1 MCFGAIIWSGIK
13 RLVCE
18 AFTADVESAGFDE
31 GPKPQNWIAELEK
44 REIEVVTGVDRLK
57 ARSVIQPYIVEGG
70 ILYWQSKTIR
80 MDCQDF
86 FYFSSR
92 TLKLF
97 NCNTNT
103 GTNPNRMNKHHY
115 LLLSGVFS
123 LLLLLPAAL
132 IGSAPTKPS
141 TETWAAQKIFNVTDP
156 RIEETLK
163 SLSLSEKVGQMIIAE
178 SEGQYNID
186 DDTALK
192 LLDRLVKEG
201 KIGGIMFLKGG
212 AFSAAMLANHFQS
225 LAPRPLLMSADMERG
240 LAMRLNGATEF
251 PPNMA
256 LSATQDVQLAG
267 NMAQAI
273 AKEAIA
279 VGLQQDY
286 GPTLDLNINPLNPI
300 INTRSFGD
308 KLPLTIAFSHAVIEG
323 LQANGIIAT
332 AKHFPGHGDVSVDSH
347 ISLPVLKADRQ
358 QLDDYELKPFK
369 AAIEQGVI
377 SVMIGHLAVPK
388 LTGTM
393 EPASISKIIVTDLL
407 RKELGFQGLIITD
420 AMNMKALYNG
430 QNVPDVS
437 IKAVQAGNDL
447 LLFSPDPELAHLSIV
462 QAVEKGLIPIEQIDA
477 SVRRILQAKQWL
489 DIEHHKLVDLNRV
502 TKDASPES
510 HRDLANKIA
519 EASITQ
525 VKDENHFMPLKKV
538 GSGNLLNIIL
548 QDKTD
553 LEVGKGY
560 IKNID
565 NYYTADHIRIDP
577 GTDSLRYANAVEM
590 AMKAPAVIVTSY
602 VQALSG
608 SGTLKLT
615 EKQQEFVHTLAKMLP
630 KEKPLIFISLGTPY
644 LINYFPEITS
654 YLCTYSSK
662 EASEEYAVK
671 ALKGKLKPRGILPVS
686 LQGTPR

>member
-1 MCFGAIIWSGIK
+1 MKQRHF
-13 RLVCE
+13 R
-18 AFTADVESAGFDE
+18 
-31 GPKPQNWIAELEK
+31 
-44 REIEVVTGVDRLK
+44 
-57 ARSVIQPYIVEGG
+57 
-70 ILYWQSKTIR
+70 
-80 MDCQDF
+80 
-86 FYFSSR
+86 
-92 TLKLF
+92 
-97 NCNTNT
+97 
-103 GTNPNRMNKHHY
+103 
-115 LLLSGVFS
+115 LLSGFFS
-123 LLLLLPAAL
+123 ILLFIPAPL
-132 IGSAPTKPS
+132 IGSTPIKPGS
-141 TETWAAQKIFNVTDP
+141 EPWAAQQIFNVTDT

-163 SLSLSEKVGQMIIAE
+163 SLSLSQKVGQMIIAE
-178 SEGQYNID
+178 SDGHYNSD
-186 DDTALK
+186 DDSAYR
-192 LLDRLVKEG
+192 LLDKLVKEE

-240 LAMRLNGATEF
+240 LAMRLSGATEF

-256 LSATQDVQLAG
+256 LAATLDSRFAAK
-267 NMAQAI
+267 MAQAI
-273 AKEAIA
+273 AKEAKV

-308 KLPLTIAFSHAVIEG
+308 NVALTIEMSHAVIEG
-323 LQANGIIAT
+323 LQSNGIIAT

-347 ISLPVLKADRQ
+347 ISLPVLRADRQ
-358 QLDDYELKPFK
+358 QLEDYELKPFK

-407 RKELGFQGLIITD
+407 RHELGFQGLIITD
-420 AMNMKALYNG
+420 ALNMKALYNG

-447 LLFSPDPELAHLSIV
+447 LLFSPDPELTHRSIV
-462 QAVEKGLIPIEQIDA
+462 QAVEKGLVPIEQIDA

-502 TKDASPES
+502 QENASPES
-510 HRDLANKIA
+510 HRDLAKEIA
-519 EASITQ
+519 EASVTL
-525 VKDENHFMPLKKV
+525 VKDDNHFMPLRRV
-538 GSGNLLNIIL
+538 SSGNLLNVIL
-548 QDKTD
+548 QDKTN

-577 GTDSLRYANAVEM
+577 GADSLRYANATEM

-615 EKQQEFVHTLAKMLP
+615 EKQQEFVHSLATMMP

-644 LINYFPEITS
+644 LINYFPELTT

-662 EASEEYAVK
+662 EESEEYAVK
-671 ALKGKLKPRGILPVS
+671 ALKGKLKPRGVLPVS
-686 LQGTPR
+686 LQGNPR

>member
-1 MCFGAIIWSGIK
+1 MKQRHF
-13 RLVCE
+13 R
-18 AFTADVESAGFDE
+18 
-31 GPKPQNWIAELEK
+31 
-44 REIEVVTGVDRLK
+44 
-57 ARSVIQPYIVEGG
+57 
-70 ILYWQSKTIR
+70 
-80 MDCQDF
+80 
-86 FYFSSR
+86 
-92 TLKLF
+92 
-97 NCNTNT
+97 
-103 GTNPNRMNKHHY
+103 
-115 LLLSGVFS
+115 LLSGFFS
-123 LLLLLPAAL
+123 ILLFIPAPL
-132 IGSAPTKPS
+132 IGSTPIKPGS
-141 TETWAAQKIFNVTDP
+141 EPWAAQQIFNVTDT

-163 SLSLSEKVGQMIIAE
+163 SLSLSQKVGQMIIAE
-178 SEGQYNID
+178 SDGHYNSD
-186 DDTALK
+186 DDSAYR
-192 LLDRLVKEG
+192 LLDKLVKEE

-240 LAMRLNGATEF
+240 LARRLSGATEF

-256 LSATQDVQLAG
+256 LAATLDSRFAAK
-267 NMAQAI
+267 MAQAI
-273 AKEAIA
+273 AKEAKV

-308 KLPLTIAFSHAVIEG
+308 NVALTIEMSHAVIEG
-323 LQANGIIAT
+323 LQSNGIIAT

-347 ISLPVLKADRQ
+347 ISLPVLRADRQ
-358 QLDDYELKPFK
+358 QLEDYELKPFK

-407 RKELGFQGLIITD
+407 RHELGFQGLIITD
-420 AMNMKALYNG
+420 ALNMKALYNG

-447 LLFSPDPELAHLSIV
+447 LLFSPDPELTHRSIV
-462 QAVEKGLIPIEQIDA
+462 QAVEKGLVPIEQIDA

-502 TKDASPES
+502 QENASPES
-510 HRDLANKIA
+510 HRDLAKEIA
-519 EASITQ
+519 EASVTL
-525 VKDENHFMPLKKV
+525 VKDDNHFMPLRRV
-538 GSGNLLNIIL
+538 SSGNLLNIIL
-548 QDKTD
+548 QDKTN

-577 GTDSLRYANAVEM
+577 GADSLRYANATEM

-615 EKQQEFVHTLAKMLP
+615 EKQQEFVHSLATMMP

-644 LINYFPEITS
+644 LINYFPELTT

-662 EASEEYAVK
+662 EESEEYAVK
-671 ALKGKLKPRGILPVS
+671 ALKGKLKPRGVLPVS
-686 LQGTPR
+686 LQGNPR

>member
-1 MCFGAIIWSGIK
+1 MKIH
-13 RLVCE
+13 R
-18 AFTADVESAGFDE
+18 
-31 GPKPQNWIAELEK
+31 
-44 REIEVVTGVDRLK
+44 
-57 ARSVIQPYIVEGG
+57 
-70 ILYWQSKTIR
+70 
-80 MDCQDF
+80 
-86 FYFSSR
+86 
-92 TLKLF
+92 
-97 NCNTNT
+97 
-103 GTNPNRMNKHHY
+103 Y
-115 LLLSGVFS
+115 LLISGFCS
-123 LLLLLPAAL
+123 LLLLRPSAL
-132 IGSAPTKPS
+132 NGSPSKPGI
-141 TETWAAQKIFNVTDP
+141 EPWAAQQIFNVSDP
-156 RIEETLK
+156 RIEETVKKLT
-163 SLSLSEKVGQMIIAE
+163 LSEKIGQMLIAE
-178 SEGQYNID
+178 SEGHYNSYD
-186 DDTALK
+186 DNAYK

-201 KIGGIMFLKGG
+201 KIGGIMFLKGD

-225 LAPRPLLMSADMERG
+225 LAARPLLMSADMERG
-240 LAMRLNGATEF
+240 LAMRLSGATEF

-256 LSATQDVQLAG
+256 LAATQDTQFASK
-267 NMAQAI
+267 MARAI
-273 AKEAIA
+273 AKEAKV

-308 KLPLTIAFSHAVIEG
+308 NLPLTIALSHAVIEG
-323 LQANGIIAT
+323 LQSNGIIAT

-358 QLDDYELKPFK
+358 QLEDYELKPFK

-393 EPASISKIIVTDLL
+393 QPASISKVIVTDLL

-420 AMNMKALYNG
+420 ALNMKALYNG
-430 QNVPDVS
+430 QNVPDISV
-437 IKAVQAGNDL
+437 KAVQAGNDL
-447 LLFSPDPELAHLSIV
+447 LLFSPDPELAHRSIV
-462 QAVEKGLIPIEQIDA
+462 RAVEKGDIPVEQIDA
-477 SVRRILQAKQWL
+477 SVRRILQAKKWL
-489 DIEHHKLVDLNRV
+489 DIEHRKLVDLNQI
-502 TKDASPES
+502 KENASPES

-519 EASITQ
+519 EAAITLI
-525 VKDENHFMPLKKV
+525 KDENHYLPLKKV
-538 GSGNLLNIIL
+538 SPGNLLNIIL

-553 LEVGKGY
+553 IEVGKNY

-577 GTDSLRYANAVEM
+577 GADSLRYAQAADM

-615 EKQQEFVHTLAKMLP
+615 EKQQEFVHSLAKMMP

-644 LINYFPEITS
+644 LINYFPEITAC
-654 YLCTYSSK
+654 LCTYSSK

-686 LQGTPR
+686 LQGSPR

>member
-1 MCFGAIIWSGIK
+1 MK
-13 RLVCE
+13 
-18 AFTADVESAGFDE
+18 
-31 GPKPQNWIAELEK
+31 
-44 REIEVVTGVDRLK
+44 
-57 ARSVIQPYIVEGG
+57 
-70 ILYWQSKTIR
+70 
-80 MDCQDF
+80 
-86 FYFSSR
+86 
-92 TLKLF
+92 
-97 NCNTNT
+97 
-103 GTNPNRMNKHHY
+103 KHHF
-115 LLLSGVFS
+115 LPLSGFFS
-123 LLLLLPAAL
+123 LLFLLPAL
-132 IGSAPTKPS
+132 LLGSTQKKTRS
-141 TETWAAQKIFNVTDP
+141 ETWAAQQIFNATDP

-163 SLSLSEKVGQMIIAE
+163 SLTLSQKVGQMLIAE
-178 SEGQYNID
+178 SDGHYNSD
-186 DDTALK
+186 DDAAYR
-192 LLDRLVKEG
+192 LLDRLVKEE

-240 LAMRLNGATEF
+240 LAMRLSGATEF

-256 LSATQDVQLAG
+256 LAATQDTKLAG
-267 NMAQAI
+267 KMAQAI
-273 AKEAIA
+273 AEEAKV

-286 GPTLDLNINPLNPI
+286 GPTLDLNINPLNPL

-308 KLPLTIAFSHAVIEG
+308 NLPLTIAMSHAVIEG
-323 LQANGIIAT
+323 LQSNGIIAT
-332 AKHFPGHGDVSVDSH
+332 AKHFPGHGDVTVDSH

-358 QLDDYELKPFK
+358 QLEDYELKPFK

-407 RKELGFQGLIITD
+407 RHELGFQGLIITD
-420 AMNMKALYNG
+420 ALNMKALYNG
-430 QNVPDVS
+430 QNVPDIS

-447 LLFSPDPELAHLSIV
+447 LLFSPDPELAHRSIV

-489 DIEHHKLVDLNRV
+489 DIEHHKLVNLNRIQEN
-502 TKDASPES
+502 ASPES
-510 HRDLANKIA
+510 HRDLAKKIA
-519 EASITQ
+519 ETSITL
-525 VKDENHFMPLKKV
+525 VKDDNHYMPLKKV
-538 GSGNLLNIIL
+538 SSGNLLNIIL
-548 QDKTD
+548 QDKTN
-553 LEVGKGY
+553 LEVGTGY

-577 GTDSLRYANAVEM
+577 GTDSLRYANATEM

-602 VQALSG
+602 IQALSG

-615 EKQQEFVHTLAKMLP
+615 EKQQEFVHSLAKMMP

-644 LINYFPEITS
+644 LINYFPEVTT

-662 EASEEYAVK
+662 EESEEYAVQ
-671 ALKGKLKPRGILPVS
+671 ALKGKLKPRGVLPVS
-686 LQGTPR
+686 LQGNPR

>member
-1 MCFGAIIWSGIK
+1 MK
-13 RLVCE
+13 
-18 AFTADVESAGFDE
+18 
-31 GPKPQNWIAELEK
+31 
-44 REIEVVTGVDRLK
+44 
-57 ARSVIQPYIVEGG
+57 
-70 ILYWQSKTIR
+70 
-80 MDCQDF
+80 
-86 FYFSSR
+86 
-92 TLKLF
+92 
-97 NCNTNT
+97 
-103 GTNPNRMNKHHY
+103 KHHF
-115 LLLSGVFS
+115 LPLSGFFS
-123 LLLLLPAAL
+123 LLFLLPAL
-132 IGSAPTKPS
+132 LLGSTQKKTRS
-141 TETWAAQKIFNVTDP
+141 ETWAAQQIFNATDP

-163 SLSLSEKVGQMIIAE
+163 SLTLSQKVGQMLIAE
-178 SEGQYNID
+178 SDGHYNSD
-186 DDTALK
+186 DDAAYR
-192 LLDRLVKEG
+192 LLDRLVKEE

-240 LAMRLNGATEF
+240 LAMRLSGATEF

-256 LSATQDVQLAG
+256 LAATQDTKLAG
-267 NMAQAI
+267 KMAQAI
-273 AKEAIA
+273 AEEAKV

-308 KLPLTIAFSHAVIEG
+308 NLPLTIAMSHAVIKG
-323 LQANGIIAT
+323 LQSNGIIAT
-332 AKHFPGHGDVSVDSH
+332 AKHFPGHGDVTVDSH

-358 QLDDYELKPFK
+358 QLEDYELKPFK
-369 AAIEQGVI
+369 AAVEQGVI

-407 RKELGFQGLIITD
+407 RHELGFQGLIITD
-420 AMNMKALYNG
+420 ALNMKALYNG
-430 QNVPDVS
+430 QNVPDIS

-447 LLFSPDPELAHLSIV
+447 LLFSPDPELAHRSIV

-489 DIEHHKLVDLNRV
+489 DIEHHKLVNLNRIQEN
-502 TKDASPES
+502 ASPES
-510 HRDLANKIA
+510 HRDLAKKIA
-519 EASITQ
+519 ETSITL
-525 VKDENHFMPLKKV
+525 VKDDNHYMPLKKV
-538 GSGNLLNIIL
+538 SSGNLLNIIL
-548 QDKTD
+548 QDKTN
-553 LEVGKGY
+553 LEVGTGY

-577 GTDSLRYANAVEM
+577 GTDSLRYANATEM

-615 EKQQEFVHTLAKMLP
+615 EKQQEFVHSLAKMMP

-644 LINYFPEITS
+644 LINYFPEVTT

-662 EASEEYAVK
+662 EESEEYAVQ
-671 ALKGKLKPRGILPVS
+671 ALKGKLKPRGVLPVS
-686 LQGTPR
+686 LQGNPR

>member
-1 MCFGAIIWSGIK
+1 MKQRHF
-13 RLVCE
+13 R
-18 AFTADVESAGFDE
+18 
-31 GPKPQNWIAELEK
+31 
-44 REIEVVTGVDRLK
+44 
-57 ARSVIQPYIVEGG
+57 
-70 ILYWQSKTIR
+70 
-80 MDCQDF
+80 
-86 FYFSSR
+86 
-92 TLKLF
+92 
-97 NCNTNT
+97 
-103 GTNPNRMNKHHY
+103 
-115 LLLSGVFS
+115 LLSGFFS
-123 LLLLLPAAL
+123 ILLFIPAPL
-132 IGSAPTKPS
+132 IGSTPIKPGS
-141 TETWAAQKIFNVTDP
+141 EPWAAQQIFNVTDA

-163 SLSLSEKVGQMIIAE
+163 SLSLSQKVGQMIIAE
-178 SEGQYNID
+178 SDGHYNSD
-186 DDTALK
+186 DDSAYR
-192 LLDRLVKEG
+192 LLDKLVKEE

-240 LAMRLNGATEF
+240 LAMRLSGATEF

-256 LSATQDVQLAG
+256 LAATLDSRFAAK
-267 NMAQAI
+267 MAQAI
-273 AKEAIA
+273 AKEAKV

-308 KLPLTIAFSHAVIEG
+308 NVALTIEMSHAVIEG
-323 LQANGIIAT
+323 LQSNGIIAT

-347 ISLPVLKADRQ
+347 ISLPVLRADRQ
-358 QLDDYELKPFK
+358 QLEDYELKPFK

-407 RKELGFQGLIITD
+407 RHELGFQGLIITD
-420 AMNMKALYNG
+420 ALNMKALYNG

-447 LLFSPDPELAHLSIV
+447 LLFSPDPELTHRSIV
-462 QAVEKGLIPIEQIDA
+462 QAVEKGLVPIEQIDA

-502 TKDASPES
+502 QENASPES
-510 HRDLANKIA
+510 HRDLAKEIA
-519 EASITQ
+519 EASVTL
-525 VKDENHFMPLKKV
+525 VKDDNHFMPLRRV
-538 GSGNLLNIIL
+538 SSGNLLNIIL
-548 QDKTD
+548 QDKTN

-577 GTDSLRYANAVEM
+577 GADSLRYANATEM

-615 EKQQEFVHTLAKMLP
+615 EKQQEFVHSLATMMP

-644 LINYFPEITS
+644 LINYFPELTT

-662 EASEEYAVK
+662 EESEEYAVK
-671 ALKGKLKPRGILPVS
+671 ALKGKLKPRGVLPVS
-686 LQGTPR
+686 LQGNPR

>member
-1 MCFGAIIWSGIK
+1 MKQRHF
-13 RLVCE
+13 R
-18 AFTADVESAGFDE
+18 
-31 GPKPQNWIAELEK
+31 
-44 REIEVVTGVDRLK
+44 
-57 ARSVIQPYIVEGG
+57 
-70 ILYWQSKTIR
+70 
-80 MDCQDF
+80 
-86 FYFSSR
+86 
-92 TLKLF
+92 
-97 NCNTNT
+97 
-103 GTNPNRMNKHHY
+103 
-115 LLLSGVFS
+115 LLSGFFS
-123 LLLLLPAAL
+123 ILLFIPAPL
-132 IGSAPTKPS
+132 IGSTPIKPGS
-141 TETWAAQKIFNVTDP
+141 EPWAAQQIFNVTDT

-163 SLSLSEKVGQMIIAE
+163 SLSLSQKVGQMIIAE
-178 SEGQYNID
+178 SDGHYNSD
-186 DDTALK
+186 DDSAYR
-192 LLDRLVKEG
+192 LLDKLVKEE

-240 LAMRLNGATEF
+240 LAMRLSGATEF

-256 LSATQDVQLAG
+256 LAATLDSRFAAK
-267 NMAQAI
+267 MAQAI
-273 AKEAIA
+273 AKEAKV

-308 KLPLTIAFSHAVIEG
+308 NVALTIEMSHAVIEG
-323 LQANGIIAT
+323 LQSNGIIAT

-347 ISLPVLKADRQ
+347 ISLPVLRADRQ
-358 QLDDYELKPFK
+358 QLEDYELKPFK

-407 RKELGFQGLIITD
+407 RHELGFQGLIITD
-420 AMNMKALYNG
+420 ALNMKALYNG

-447 LLFSPDPELAHLSIV
+447 LLFSPDPELTHRSIV
-462 QAVEKGLIPIEQIDA
+462 QAVEKGLVPIEQIDA

-502 TKDASPES
+502 QENASPES
-510 HRDLANKIA
+510 HRDLAKEIA
-519 EASITQ
+519 EASVTL
-525 VKDENHFMPLKKV
+525 VKDDNHFMPLRRV
-538 GSGNLLNIIL
+538 SSGNLLNIIL
-548 QDKTD
+548 QDKTN

-577 GTDSLRYANAVEM
+577 GADSLRYANATEM

-615 EKQQEFVHTLAKMLP
+615 EKQQEFVHSLATMMP

-644 LINYFPEITS
+644 LINYFPELTT

-662 EASEEYAVK
+662 EESEEYAVK
-671 ALKGKLKPRGILPVS
+671 ALKGKLKPRGVLPVS
-686 LQGTPR
+686 LHGNPR

>member
-1 MCFGAIIWSGIK
+1 MKQRHF
-13 RLVCE
+13 R
-18 AFTADVESAGFDE
+18 
-31 GPKPQNWIAELEK
+31 
-44 REIEVVTGVDRLK
+44 
-57 ARSVIQPYIVEGG
+57 
-70 ILYWQSKTIR
+70 
-80 MDCQDF
+80 
-86 FYFSSR
+86 
-92 TLKLF
+92 
-97 NCNTNT
+97 
-103 GTNPNRMNKHHY
+103 
-115 LLLSGVFS
+115 LLSGFFS
-123 LLLLLPAAL
+123 ILLFIPAPL
-132 IGSAPTKPS
+132 IGSTPIKPG
-141 TETWAAQKIFNVTDP
+141 TEPWAAQQIFNVTDT

-163 SLSLSEKVGQMIIAE
+163 SLSLSQKVGQMIIAE
-178 SEGQYNID
+178 SDGHYNSD
-186 DDTALK
+186 DDSAYR
-192 LLDRLVKEG
+192 LLDKLVKEE

-240 LAMRLNGATEF
+240 LAMRLSGATEF

-256 LSATQDVQLAG
+256 LAATLDSRFAAK
-267 NMAQAI
+267 MAQAI
-273 AKEAIA
+273 AKEAKV

-308 KLPLTIAFSHAVIEG
+308 NVALTIEMSHAVIEG
-323 LQANGIIAT
+323 LQSNGIIAT

-347 ISLPVLKADRQ
+347 ISLPVLRADRQ
-358 QLDDYELKPFK
+358 QLEDYELKPFK

-407 RKELGFQGLIITD
+407 RHELGFQGLIITD
-420 AMNMKALYNG
+420 ALNMKALYNG

-447 LLFSPDPELAHLSIV
+447 LLFSPDPELTHRSIV
-462 QAVEKGLIPIEQIDA
+462 QAVEKGLVPIEQIDA

-502 TKDASPES
+502 QENASPES
-510 HRDLANKIA
+510 HRDLAKEIA
-519 EASITQ
+519 EASVTL
-525 VKDENHFMPLKKV
+525 VKDDNHFMPLRRV
-538 GSGNLLNIIL
+538 SSGNLLNIIL
-548 QDKTD
+548 QDKTN

-577 GTDSLRYANAVEM
+577 GADSLRYANATEM

-615 EKQQEFVHTLAKMLP
+615 EKQQEFVHSLATMMP

-644 LINYFPEITS
+644 LINYFPELTT

-662 EASEEYAVK
+662 EESEEYAVK
-671 ALKGKLKPRGILPVS
+671 ALKGKLKPRGVLPVS
-686 LQGTPR
+686 LQGNPR

>member
-1 MCFGAIIWSGIK
+1 
-13 RLVCE
+13 
-18 AFTADVESAGFDE
+18 
-31 GPKPQNWIAELEK
+31 
-44 REIEVVTGVDRLK
+44 
-57 ARSVIQPYIVEGG
+57 
-70 ILYWQSKTIR
+70 
-80 MDCQDF
+80 
-86 FYFSSR
+86 
-92 TLKLF
+92 
-97 NCNTNT
+97 
-103 GTNPNRMNKHHY
+103 MNKRNY
-115 LLLSGVFS
+115 LLLPGFFS
-123 LLLLLPAAL
+123 LLLLLPASL
-132 IGSAPTKPS
+132 IGSTPTKPGS
-141 TETWAAQKIFNVTDP
+141 ETWAAQQIFNGTDT

-163 SLSLSEKVGQMIIAE
+163 SLTLAQKVGQMLIAE
-178 SEGQYNID
+178 SDGHYNSD
-186 DDTALK
+186 DDAAYR
-192 LLDRLVKEG
+192 LLDRLVKEE

-240 LAMRLNGATEF
+240 LAMRLTGATEF

-256 LSATQDVQLAG
+256 LAATQDYRLAG
-267 NMAQAI
+267 KMAQAI
-273 AKEAIA
+273 AEEAKV

-308 KLPLTIAFSHAVIEG
+308 NLSLTIAMSHAVIEG
-323 LQANGIIAT
+323 LQSNGIIAT
-332 AKHFPGHGDVSVDSH
+332 AKHFPGHGDVTVDSH
-347 ISLPVLKADRQ
+347 MSLPVLKADRQ

-388 LTGTM
+388 LTGSM

-407 RKELGFQGLIITD
+407 RHELGFKGLIITD
-420 AMNMKALYNG
+420 ALNMKALYNG
-430 QNVPDVS
+430 QNVPDIS

-447 LLFSPDPELAHLSIV
+447 LLFSPDPELAHRSIV
-462 QAVEKGLIPIEQIDA
+462 QAVEQGLIPIEQIDA
-477 SVRRILQAKQWL
+477 SVRRVLQAKQWL
-489 DIEHHKLVDLNRV
+489 DIEHHKFVNLNQIQEN
-502 TKDASPES
+502 ASPES
-510 HRDLANKIA
+510 HRDLARKIA
-519 EASITQ
+519 EASITL
-525 VKDENHFMPLKKV
+525 VKDDNHYMPLKKV
-538 GSGNLLNIIL
+538 SSGNLLNIIL
-548 QDKTD
+548 QDKTNV
-553 LEVGKGY
+553 EVGTGY

-577 GTDSLRYANAVEM
+577 GADSLRYANATEM

-615 EKQQEFVHTLAKMLP
+615 EKQQEFVHSLAKMMP

-644 LINYFPEITS
+644 LINYFPELST

-662 EASEEYAVK
+662 EESEEYAVK

-686 LQGTPR
+686 LQGNPR

>member
-1 MCFGAIIWSGIK
+1 MK
-13 RLVCE
+13 
-18 AFTADVESAGFDE
+18 
-31 GPKPQNWIAELEK
+31 
-44 REIEVVTGVDRLK
+44 
-57 ARSVIQPYIVEGG
+57 
-70 ILYWQSKTIR
+70 
-80 MDCQDF
+80 
-86 FYFSSR
+86 
-92 TLKLF
+92 
-97 NCNTNT
+97 
-103 GTNPNRMNKHHY
+103 KHHF
-115 LLLSGVFS
+115 LPLSGFFS
-123 LLLLLPAAL
+123 LLFLLPAL
-132 IGSAPTKPS
+132 LLGSTQKKTRS
-141 TETWAAQKIFNVTDP
+141 ETWAAQQIFNATDP

-163 SLSLSEKVGQMIIAE
+163 SLTLSQKVGQMLIAE
-178 SEGQYNID
+178 SDGHYNSD
-186 DDTALK
+186 DDAAYR
-192 LLDRLVKEG
+192 LLDRLVKEE

-240 LAMRLNGATEF
+240 LAMRLSGATEF

-256 LSATQDVQLAG
+256 LAATQDTKLAG
-267 NMAQAI
+267 KMAQAI
-273 AKEAIA
+273 AEEAKV

-308 KLPLTIAFSHAVIEG
+308 NLPLTIAMSHAVIEG
-323 LQANGIIAT
+323 LQSNGIIAT
-332 AKHFPGHGDVSVDSH
+332 AKHFPGHGDVTVDSH

-358 QLDDYELKPFK
+358 QLEDYELKPFK
-369 AAIEQGVI
+369 AAVEQGVI

-407 RKELGFQGLIITD
+407 RHELGFQGLIITD
-420 AMNMKALYNG
+420 ALNMKALYNG
-430 QNVPDVS
+430 QNVPDIS

-447 LLFSPDPELAHLSIV
+447 LLFSPDPELAHRSIV

-489 DIEHHKLVDLNRV
+489 DIEHHKLVNLNRIQEN
-502 TKDASPES
+502 ASPES
-510 HRDLANKIA
+510 HRDLAKKIA
-519 EASITQ
+519 ETSITL
-525 VKDENHFMPLKKV
+525 VKDDNHYMPLKKV
-538 GSGNLLNIIL
+538 SSGNLLNIIL
-548 QDKTD
+548 QDKTN
-553 LEVGKGY
+553 LEVGTGY

-577 GTDSLRYANAVEM
+577 GTDSLRYANATEM

-615 EKQQEFVHTLAKMLP
+615 EKQQEFVHSLAKMMP

-644 LINYFPEITS
+644 LINYFPEVTT

-662 EASEEYAVK
+662 EESEEYAVQ
-671 ALKGKLKPRGILPVS
+671 ALKGKLKPRGVLPVS
-686 LQGTPR
+686 LQGNPR

>member
-1 MCFGAIIWSGIK
+1 MK
-13 RLVCE
+13 
-18 AFTADVESAGFDE
+18 
-31 GPKPQNWIAELEK
+31 
-44 REIEVVTGVDRLK
+44 
-57 ARSVIQPYIVEGG
+57 
-70 ILYWQSKTIR
+70 
-80 MDCQDF
+80 
-86 FYFSSR
+86 
-92 TLKLF
+92 
-97 NCNTNT
+97 
-103 GTNPNRMNKHHY
+103 KHHF
-115 LLLSGVFS
+115 LPLSGFFS
-123 LLLLLPAAL
+123 LLFLLPAL
-132 IGSAPTKPS
+132 LLGSTQKKTRS
-141 TETWAAQKIFNVTDP
+141 ETWAAQQIFNATDP

-163 SLSLSEKVGQMIIAE
+163 SLTLSQKVGQMLIAE
-178 SEGQYNID
+178 SDGHYNSD
-186 DDTALK
+186 DDAAYR
-192 LLDRLVKEG
+192 LLDRLVKEE

-240 LAMRLNGATEF
+240 LAMRLSGATEF

-256 LSATQDVQLAG
+256 LAATQDTKLAG
-267 NMAQAI
+267 KMAQAI
-273 AKEAIA
+273 AEEAKV

-308 KLPLTIAFSHAVIEG
+308 NLPLTIAMSHAVIKG
-323 LQANGIIAT
+323 LQSNGIIAT
-332 AKHFPGHGDVSVDSH
+332 AKHFPGHGDVTVDSH

-358 QLDDYELKPFK
+358 QLEDYELKPFK
-369 AAIEQGVI
+369 AAVEQGVI

-407 RKELGFQGLIITD
+407 RHELGFQGLIITD
-420 AMNMKALYNG
+420 ALNMKALYNG
-430 QNVPDVS
+430 QNVPDIS

-447 LLFSPDPELAHLSIV
+447 LLFSPDPELAHRSIV

-477 SVRRILQAKQWL
+477 SVRKILQAKQWL
-489 DIEHHKLVDLNRV
+489 DIEHHKLVNLNRIQEN
-502 TKDASPES
+502 ASPES
-510 HRDLANKIA
+510 HRDLAKKIA
-519 EASITQ
+519 ETSITL
-525 VKDENHFMPLKKV
+525 VKDDNHYMPLKKV
-538 GSGNLLNIIL
+538 SSGNLLNIIL
-548 QDKTD
+548 QDKTN
-553 LEVGKGY
+553 LEVGTGY

-577 GTDSLRYANAVEM
+577 GTDSLRYANATEM

-615 EKQQEFVHTLAKMLP
+615 EKQQEFVHSLAKMMP

-644 LINYFPEITS
+644 LINYFPEVTT

-662 EASEEYAVK
+662 EESEEYAVQ
-671 ALKGKLKPRGILPVS
+671 ALKGKLKPRGVLPVS
-686 LQGTPR
+686 LQGNPR

>member
-1 MCFGAIIWSGIK
+1 MKQRHF
-13 RLVCE
+13 R
-18 AFTADVESAGFDE
+18 
-31 GPKPQNWIAELEK
+31 
-44 REIEVVTGVDRLK
+44 
-57 ARSVIQPYIVEGG
+57 
-70 ILYWQSKTIR
+70 
-80 MDCQDF
+80 
-86 FYFSSR
+86 
-92 TLKLF
+92 
-97 NCNTNT
+97 
-103 GTNPNRMNKHHY
+103 
-115 LLLSGVFS
+115 LLSGFFS
-123 LLLLLPAAL
+123 ILLFIPAPL
-132 IGSAPTKPS
+132 IGSTPIKPGS
-141 TETWAAQKIFNVTDP
+141 EPWAAQQIFNVTDT

-163 SLSLSEKVGQMIIAE
+163 SLSLSQKVGQMIIAE
-178 SEGQYNID
+178 SDGHYNSD
-186 DDTALK
+186 DDSAYR
-192 LLDRLVKEG
+192 LLDKLVKEE

-240 LAMRLNGATEF
+240 LAMRLSGATEF

-256 LSATQDVQLAG
+256 LAATLDSRFAAK
-267 NMAQAI
+267 MAQAI
-273 AKEAIA
+273 AKEAKV

-308 KLPLTIAFSHAVIEG
+308 NVALTIEMSHAVIEG
-323 LQANGIIAT
+323 LQSNGIIAT

-347 ISLPVLKADRQ
+347 ISLPVLRADRQ
-358 QLDDYELKPFK
+358 QLEDYELKPFK

-407 RKELGFQGLIITD
+407 RHELGFQGLIITD
-420 AMNMKALYNG
+420 ALNMKALYNG

-447 LLFSPDPELAHLSIV
+447 LLFSPDPELTHRSIV
-462 QAVEKGLIPIEQIDA
+462 QAVEKGLVPIEQIDA

-502 TKDASPES
+502 QENASPES
-510 HRDLANKIA
+510 HRDLAKEIA
-519 EASITQ
+519 EASVTL
-525 VKDENHFMPLKKV
+525 VKDDNHFMPLRRV
-538 GSGNLLNIIL
+538 SSGNLLNIIL
-548 QDKTD
+548 QDKTN

-577 GTDSLRYANAVEM
+577 GADSLRYANATEM

-615 EKQQEFVHTLAKMLP
+615 EKQQEFVHSLATMMP

-644 LINYFPEITS
+644 LINYFPELTT
-654 YLCTYSSK
+654 YLCTYSST
-662 EASEEYAVK
+662 EESEEYAVK
-671 ALKGKLKPRGILPVS
+671 ALKGKLKPRGVLPVS
-686 LQGTPR
+686 LQGNPR

>member
-1 MCFGAIIWSGIK
+1 MK
-13 RLVCE
+13 
-18 AFTADVESAGFDE
+18 
-31 GPKPQNWIAELEK
+31 
-44 REIEVVTGVDRLK
+44 
-57 ARSVIQPYIVEGG
+57 
-70 ILYWQSKTIR
+70 
-80 MDCQDF
+80 
-86 FYFSSR
+86 
-92 TLKLF
+92 
-97 NCNTNT
+97 
-103 GTNPNRMNKHHY
+103 KHHF
-115 LLLSGVFS
+115 LPLSGFFS
-123 LLLLLPAAL
+123 LLFLLPAL
-132 IGSAPTKPS
+132 LLGSTQKKTRS
-141 TETWAAQKIFNVTDP
+141 ETWAAQQIFNATDP

-163 SLSLSEKVGQMIIAE
+163 SLTLSQKVGQMLIAE
-178 SEGQYNID
+178 SDGHYNSD
-186 DDTALK
+186 DDAAYR
-192 LLDRLVKEG
+192 LLDRLVKEE

-240 LAMRLNGATEF
+240 LAMRLSGATEF

-256 LSATQDVQLAG
+256 LAATQDTKLAG
-267 NMAQAI
+267 KMAQAI
-273 AKEAIA
+273 AEEAKV

-308 KLPLTIAFSHAVIEG
+308 NLPLTIAMSHAVIEG
-323 LQANGIIAT
+323 LQSNGIIAT
-332 AKHFPGHGDVSVDSH
+332 AKHFPGHGDVTVDSH

-358 QLDDYELKPFK
+358 QLEDYELKPFK

-407 RKELGFQGLIITD
+407 RHELGFQGLIITD
-420 AMNMKALYNG
+420 ALNMKALYNG
-430 QNVPDVS
+430 QNVPDIS

-447 LLFSPDPELAHLSIV
+447 LLFSPDPELAHRSIV

-489 DIEHHKLVDLNRV
+489 DIEHHKLVNLNRIQEN
-502 TKDASPES
+502 ASPES
-510 HRDLANKIA
+510 HRDLAKKIA
-519 EASITQ
+519 ETSITL
-525 VKDENHFMPLKKV
+525 VKDDNHYMPLKKV
-538 GSGNLLNIIL
+538 SSGNLLNIIL
-548 QDKTD
+548 QDKTN
-553 LEVGKGY
+553 LEVGTGY

-577 GTDSLRYANAVEM
+577 GTDSLRYANATEM

-602 VQALSG
+602 IQALSG

-615 EKQQEFVHTLAKMLP
+615 EKQQEFVHSLAKMMP

-644 LINYFPEITS
+644 LINYFPEVTT

-662 EASEEYAVK
+662 EESEEYAVQ
-671 ALKGKLKPRGILPVS
+671 ALKGKLKPRGVLPVS
-686 LQGTPR
+686 LQGNPR